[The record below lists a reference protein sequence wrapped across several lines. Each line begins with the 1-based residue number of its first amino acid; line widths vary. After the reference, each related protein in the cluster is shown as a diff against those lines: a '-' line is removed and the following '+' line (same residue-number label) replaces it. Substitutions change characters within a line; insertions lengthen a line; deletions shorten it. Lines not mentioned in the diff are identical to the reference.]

1 MDPRRD
7 EPMKCS
13 AFVELV
19 TEYFE
24 KTLSTS
30 ELQRFERHRAESCD
44 CHKYLEQVRL
54 TVQVTARLAEDSL
67 PPASQSRLLETFRK
81 LTRDP

>member
-7 EPMKCS
+7 ETMKCS
-13 AFVELV
+13 TFVELV

-24 KTLSTS
+24 ETLLASDA
-30 ELQRFERHRAESCD
+30 ERFERHRSKCCD
-44 CHKYLEQVRL
+44 CQGYLEQVRL
-54 TVQVTARLAEDSL
+54 TVQVTARLAEDSHPHAGL
-67 PPASQSRLLETFRK
+67 SRLLATFRA